1 VPGSPAPL
9 RVRGR
14 QTGPGALAAPRIMLY
29 EEPPRVA
36 ATSTPGAELDEDFRY
51 GQLAIEGRLITPDQ
65 FDLAMDKVR
74 ESSRSLSDILVGEG
88 TIDVTTADRLTKA
101 LRRIVRDER
110 AKSEGG
116 MLVKKQIGG
125 YKLIRRIGEG
135 GMGEVYLAEQLTM
148 HRTVALKILHNKWAD
163 DEEFRKRF
171 LLEARAA
178 GKLSHQNL
186 IQVYDVNKYQGKY
199 YFSMEFIDG
208 VTVEDLI
215 RHEGAMPVE
224 KVIDICMQVCQALK
238 YLTLHG
244 IVHRD
249 IKPANIMVTKDG
261 TVKLGDFGF
270 IQSVWDSELM
280 QEGTTIGTPDYISP
294 EQARGERNLDVRSDI
309 YSLGASLFH
318 MLTSRTL
325 FSGSCSQV
333 MRDHID
339 TEPPKLEDLRKDLPK
354 DLLRIMRKMTAKQ
367 PIDRYQSPEEVIKDM
382 EMLRIDVASSA
393 GALPSSRSQ
402 ILNVITAEKERIE
415 ALEKELGG
423 IRLTMRLWIGAALL
437 GWAAAFTCLG
447 LWSGRI
453 HF

>member
-1 VPGSPAPL
+1 MV
-9 RVRGR
+9 
-14 QTGPGALAAPRIMLY
+14 TN
-29 EEPPRVA
+29 
-36 ATSTPGAELDEDFRY
+36 GAELDEDFRY

-65 FDLAMDKVR
+65 FDAAMDHVR
-74 ESSRSLSDILVGEG
+74 ESKKPLADVLISEG
-88 TIDVTTADRLTKA
+88 TIDNTTAERLTKA

-116 MLVKKQIGG
+116 MLVNKQIGG
-125 YKLIRRIGEG
+125 YKLLRRIGEG

-148 HRTVALKILHNKWAD
+148 HRTVALKILHSKWAD

-178 GKLSHQNL
+178 GKLNHQNL

-215 RHEGAMPVE
+215 RHEGALPVE

-238 YLTLHG
+238 YLANHN

-270 IQSVWDSELM
+270 IQSVWDSELL

-318 MLTSRTL
+318 MLTAKTL
-325 FSGSCSQV
+325 FQGSCSKV
-333 MRDHID
+333 MRAHIE
-339 TEPPKLEDLRKDLPK
+339 TEPPRLDDLRKDLPK
-354 DLLRIMRKMTAKQ
+354 DLIRMLGKFTAKQ
-367 PIDRYQSPEEVIKDM
+367 PIDRYQTPDEVIKDM
-382 EMLRIDVASSA
+382 ELLRLDVAHKD
-393 GALPSSRSQ
+393 GHIPSSRSQ
-402 ILNVITAEKERIE
+402 ILNVISAEKQRISTLQNDLDGKR
-415 ALEKELGG
+415 AIIIFWISMAAVG
-423 IRLTMRLWIGAALL
+423 WIGAA
-437 GWAAAFTCLG
+437 ACFA
-447 LWSGRI
+447 LWMISSK
-453 HF
+453 

>member
-1 VPGSPAPL
+1 VATNGASAP
-9 RVRGR
+9 
-14 QTGPGALAAPRIMLY
+14 
-29 EEPPRVA
+29 
-36 ATSTPGAELDEDFRY
+36 ELDEDFRY

-65 FDLAMDKVR
+65 FDTAMDRVR
-74 ESSRSLSDILVGEG
+74 DSKKPLADILVADG
-88 TIDVTTADRLTKA
+88 TIDATTADRLTKA

-116 MLVKKQIGG
+116 MLVNKQIGG
-125 YKLIRRIGEG
+125 YKLVRRIGEG

-178 GKLSHQNL
+178 GKLNHQNL

-208 VTVEDLI
+208 VTGEDLI
-215 RHEGAMPVE
+215 RHEGALPVE

-238 YLTLHG
+238 YLANHN

-270 IQSVWDSELM
+270 IQSVWDAELM

-318 MLTSRTL
+318 MLTGKTL
-325 FSGSCSQV
+325 FQGTCSKV
-333 MRDHID
+333 MRDHIE
-339 TEPPKLEDLRKDLPK
+339 TEPPKLDELRKDLPK
-354 DLLRIMRKMTAKQ
+354 DLKRILGKMTAKQ
-367 PIDRYQSPEEVIKDM
+367 PIDRYQTPDEVIKDFDL
-382 EMLRIDVASSA
+382 LRIDVAHKD
-393 GALPSSRSQ
+393 GAIPSSRSQ
-402 ILNVITAEKERIE
+402 IMNVITAEKERI
-415 ALEKELGG
+415 ATLEKV
-423 IRLTMRLWIGAALL
+423 IATKSQQITALL
-437 GWAAAFTCLG
+437 VLMGLGWILAAASFAM
-447 LWSGRI
+447 WMI
-453 HF
+453 NAK

>member
-1 VPGSPAPL
+1 VVTNGDNAP
-9 RVRGR
+9 
-14 QTGPGALAAPRIMLY
+14 
-29 EEPPRVA
+29 
-36 ATSTPGAELDEDFRY
+36 ELDEDFRY

-65 FDLAMDKVR
+65 FDTAMDRVR
-74 ESSRSLSDILVGEG
+74 DTKRPLAEILVADG
-88 TIDVTTADRLTKA
+88 TIDATTADRLTKA

-116 MLVKKQIGG
+116 MLVNKQIGG
-125 YKLIRRIGEG
+125 YKLVRRIGEG

-178 GKLSHQNL
+178 GKLNHQNL

-215 RHEGAMPVE
+215 RHEGALPLE

-238 YLTLHG
+238 YLANHN

-261 TVKLGDFGF
+261 IVKLGDFGF
-270 IQSVWDSELM
+270 IQSVWDAELM

-294 EQARGERNLDVRSDI
+294 EQARGERNLDVRSDM

-318 MLTSRTL
+318 MLTGKTL
-325 FSGSCSQV
+325 FQGSCSKV
-333 MRDHID
+333 MRDHIE
-339 TEPPKLEDLRKDLPK
+339 TTPPKLETLRKDLPK
-354 DLLRIMRKMTAKQ
+354 DLKRMLEKMTAKQ
-367 PIDRYQSPEEVIKDM
+367 PIDRYQTPDEIIKDL
-382 EMLRIDVASSA
+382 ELLRIDVAQKD
-393 GALPSSRSQ
+393 GAIPSSRSQ
-402 ILNVITAEKERIE
+402 ILNVITAEKERISSLE
-415 ALEKELGG
+415 DQLAAKKSQILALFVL
-423 IRLTMRLWIGAALL
+423 MSL
-437 GWAAAFTCLG
+437 GWILAAACFVM
-447 LWSGRI
+447 WMMDAP
-453 HF
+453 

>member
-1 VPGSPAPL
+1 
-9 RVRGR
+9 
-14 QTGPGALAAPRIMLY
+14 M
-29 EEPPRVA
+29 
-36 ATSTPGAELDEDFRY
+36 ATSSANGTELDEDFRY
-51 GQLAIEGRLITPDQ
+51 GQLAIEGRLISPDQ
-65 FDLAMDKVR
+65 FDAAMDKVR
-74 ESSRSLSDILVGEG
+74 ESRKPLAEVLVSEN
-88 TIDVTTADRLTKA
+88 TIDLTTADRLTKA

-186 IQVYDVNKYQGKY
+186 IQVYDVGKYQGKY

-215 RHEGAMPVE
+215 RHEGAMPVD
-224 KVIDICMQVCQALK
+224 KVIDICMQVCQSLK
-238 YLTLHG
+238 YLAVHN

-270 IQSVWDSELM
+270 IQSVWDAELM

-318 MLTSRTL
+318 MLTSKTL
-325 FSGSCSQV
+325 FSGSCSKV
-333 MRDHID
+333 MRDHIE
-339 TEPPKLEDLRKDLPK
+339 TEPPSLEDLRKDLPK
-354 DLLRIMRKMTAKQ
+354 DLMRIMRKMTAKQ
-367 PIDRYQSPEEVIKDM
+367 PIDRYQSPDEVIKDL
-382 EMLRIDVASSA
+382 ELLRIDVASGQ
-393 GALPSSRSQ
+393 GALPASRSQ
-402 ILNVITAEKERIE
+402 ILNVITAEKERI
-415 ALEKELGG
+415 ASLEDDLQGKNAK
-423 IRLTMRLWIGAALL
+423 IAFWVIATIS
-437 GWAAAFTCLG
+437 GWLAAFTFYIMWMSHPG
-447 LWSGRI
+447 K
-453 HF
+453 

>member
-1 VPGSPAPL
+1 MANNGNS
-9 RVRGR
+9 
-14 QTGPGALAAPRIMLY
+14 
-29 EEPPRVA
+29 
-36 ATSTPGAELDEDFRY
+36 AELDEDFRY

-65 FDLAMDKVR
+65 FDIAMDRVR
-74 ESSRSLSDILVGEG
+74 EAKKPLADILVTEG
-88 TIDVTTADRLTKA
+88 TIDSTTAERLTKA

-116 MLVKKQIGG
+116 MLVNKQIGG

-178 GKLSHQNL
+178 GKLNHQNL

-215 RHEGAMPVE
+215 RHEGALQVE
-224 KVIDICMQVCQALK
+224 KVINICMQVCQALK
-238 YLTLHG
+238 YLATHN

-249 IKPANIMVTKDG
+249 INPANIMVTKDG

-294 EQARGERNLDVRSDI
+294 EQARGERNLDVRSDM

-318 MLTSRTL
+318 MLTSKTL
-325 FSGSCSQV
+325 FQGSCSKV
-333 MRDHID
+333 MRDHIE
-339 TEPPKLEDLRKDLPK
+339 TVPPKLDDLRKDLPK
-354 DLLRIMRKMTAKQ
+354 DLVRILTKMTAKQ
-367 PIDRYQSPEEVIKDM
+367 PIDRYQTPDEVIKDM
-382 EMLRIDVASSA
+382 EMLRIDVAHME
-393 GALPSSRSQ
+393 GAIPSSRSQ
-402 ILNVITAEKERIE
+402 ILNVLSAEKQRISTLER
-415 ALEKELGG
+415 ALAGKGHTITLLMVVAG
-423 IRLTMRLWIGAALL
+423 IGWILAAGCFAMWMLS
-437 GWAAAFTCLG
+437 AK
-447 LWSGRI
+447 
-453 HF
+453 

>member
-1 VPGSPAPL
+1 MVTNGANAP
-9 RVRGR
+9 
-14 QTGPGALAAPRIMLY
+14 
-29 EEPPRVA
+29 
-36 ATSTPGAELDEDFRY
+36 ELDEDFRY

-65 FDLAMDKVR
+65 FDTAMDRVR
-74 ESSRSLSDILVGEG
+74 ESKKPLADILVADG
-88 TIDVTTADRLTKA
+88 TIDATTADRLTKA

-116 MLVKKQIGG
+116 MLVNKQIGG
-125 YKLIRRIGEG
+125 YKLVRRIGEG

-178 GKLSHQNL
+178 GKLNHQNL

-215 RHEGAMPVE
+215 RHEGALPVE

-238 YLTLHG
+238 YLANHN

-270 IQSVWDSELM
+270 IQSVWDAELM

-318 MLTSRTL
+318 MLTGKTL
-325 FSGSCSQV
+325 FQGSCSKV
-333 MRDHID
+333 MRDHIE
-339 TEPPKLEDLRKDLPK
+339 TTPPKLDELRKDLPK
-354 DLLRIMRKMTAKQ
+354 DLKRMLEKMTAKQ
-367 PIDRYQSPEEVIKDM
+367 PIDRYQTPDEVIKD
-382 EMLRIDVASSA
+382 LDLLKIDVAHKD
-393 GALPSSRSQ
+393 GAIPSSRSQ
-402 ILNVITAEKERIE
+402 ILNVITAEKERI
-415 ALEKELGG
+415 ATLEKQLAAKSSQ
-423 IRLTMRLWIGAALL
+423 ITALL
-437 GWAAAFTCLG
+437 VLMGIGWILAAASFAM
-447 LWSGRI
+447 WMINSK
-453 HF
+453 

>member
-1 VPGSPAPL
+1 MA
-9 RVRGR
+9 
-14 QTGPGALAAPRIMLY
+14 
-29 EEPPRVA
+29 
-36 ATSTPGAELDEDFRY
+36 TPGANGTELDEDFRY
-51 GQLAIEGRLITPDQ
+51 GQLAIEGRLISPDQ
-65 FDLAMDKVR
+65 FDAAMDKVR
-74 ESSRSLSDILVGEG
+74 ETHRSLADILVSES
-88 TIDVTTADRLTKA
+88 TIDITTADRLTKA

-186 IQVYDVNKYQGKY
+186 IQVYDVGKYQGKY

-215 RHEGAMPVE
+215 RHEGAMPVD
-224 KVIDICMQVCQALK
+224 KVIDICMQVCQSLK
-238 YLTLHG
+238 YLASHN

-249 IKPANIMVTKDG
+249 IKPANIILTPELKPILV
-261 TVKLGDFGF
+261 DFGF
-270 IQSVWDSELM
+270 IQSVWDAELM

-318 MLTSRTL
+318 MLTSKTL
-325 FSGSCSQV
+325 FSGTCSKV
-333 MRDHID
+333 MRDHIE
-339 TEPPKLEDLRKDLPK
+339 TEPPNLEDLRKDLPK

-367 PIDRYQSPEEVIKDM
+367 PIDRYQSPDEVIKDL
-382 EMLRIDVASSA
+382 EMLRIDVASGQ
-393 GALPSSRSQ
+393 GALPTSRSQ
-402 ILNVITAEKERIE
+402 IMNVITAEKERI
-415 ALEKELGG
+415 ASLENDLQGKNAKIVAWMIATG
-423 IRLTMRLWIGAALL
+423 IGWSAAVLFYVMWMMHP
-437 GWAAAFTCLG
+437 GK
-447 LWSGRI
+447 
-453 HF
+453 

>member
-1 VPGSPAPL
+1 VVTNGANAP
-9 RVRGR
+9 
-14 QTGPGALAAPRIMLY
+14 
-29 EEPPRVA
+29 
-36 ATSTPGAELDEDFRY
+36 ELDEDFRY

-65 FDLAMDKVR
+65 FDAAMDRVR
-74 ESSRSLSDILVGEG
+74 ESRKPLADILVTDG
-88 TIDVTTADRLTKA
+88 TIDATTADRLTKA

-116 MLVKKQIGG
+116 MLVNKQIGG
-125 YKLIRRIGEG
+125 YKLLRRIGEG

-178 GKLSHQNL
+178 GKLNHQNL

-215 RHEGAMPVE
+215 RHEGALPVE

-238 YLTLHG
+238 YLANHN

-270 IQSVWDSELM
+270 IQSVWDGELM

-318 MLTSRTL
+318 MLTGKTL
-325 FSGSCSQV
+325 FQGSCSKV
-333 MRDHID
+333 MRDHIE
-339 TEPPKLEDLRKDLPK
+339 TEPPKLEELRKDLPK
-354 DLLRIMRKMTAKQ
+354 DLKRMLGRMTAKQ
-367 PIDRYQSPEEVIKDM
+367 PIDRYQTPDEVIKD
-382 EMLRIDVASSA
+382 LDLLKIDVAHKD
-393 GALPSSRSQ
+393 GAIPSSRSQ
-402 ILNVITAEKERIE
+402 ILNVITAEKERI
-415 ALEKELGG
+415 
-423 IRLTMRLWIGAALL
+423 AALDKQL
-437 GWAAAFTCLG
+437 AAKQQQVTALMVLMAIGWVLAAACFAMWMINTK
-447 LWSGRI
+447 
-453 HF
+453 

>member
-1 VPGSPAPL
+1 MVTNGANAP
-9 RVRGR
+9 
-14 QTGPGALAAPRIMLY
+14 
-29 EEPPRVA
+29 
-36 ATSTPGAELDEDFRY
+36 ELDEDFRY

-65 FDLAMDKVR
+65 FDTAMDRVR
-74 ESSRSLSDILVGEG
+74 ESKKPLADILVADG
-88 TIDVTTADRLTKA
+88 TIDATTADRLTKA

-116 MLVKKQIGG
+116 MLVNKQIGG
-125 YKLIRRIGEG
+125 YKLVRRIGEG

-178 GKLSHQNL
+178 GKLNHQNL

-215 RHEGAMPVE
+215 RHEGALPVE

-238 YLTLHG
+238 YLANHN

-270 IQSVWDSELM
+270 IQSVWDAELM

-318 MLTSRTL
+318 MLTGKTL
-325 FSGSCSQV
+325 FQGSCSKV
-333 MRDHID
+333 MRDHIE

-354 DLLRIMRKMTAKQ
+354 DLKRMLGKMTAKQ
-367 PIDRYQSPEEVIKDM
+367 PIDRYQTPDEVIKD
-382 EMLRIDVASSA
+382 LDLLKIDVAHKD
-393 GALPSSRSQ
+393 GAIPSSRSQ
-402 ILNVITAEKERIE
+402 ILNVITAEKERI
-415 ALEKELGG
+415 AGLEKVLAAKQQQ
-423 IRLTMRLWIGAALL
+423 ITALL
-437 GWAAAFTCLG
+437 VLMGIGWILAAACFAM
-447 LWSGRI
+447 WMISAK
-453 HF
+453 

>member
-1 VPGSPAPL
+1 
-9 RVRGR
+9 
-14 QTGPGALAAPRIMLY
+14 
-29 EEPPRVA
+29 VA
-36 ATSTPGAELDEDFRY
+36 TPSSSGTELDEDFRY
-51 GQLAIEGRLITPDQ
+51 GQLAIEGRLISPDQ
-65 FDLAMDKVR
+65 FDAAMDKVR
-74 ESSRSLSDILVGEG
+74 ETRKPLADILVAEN
-88 TIDVTTADRLTKA
+88 TIDITTADRLTKA

-178 GKLSHQNL
+178 GQLSHQNL
-186 IQVYDVNKYQGKY
+186 IQVYDVGKYQGKY

-215 RHEGAMPVE
+215 RHEGAMPVD
-224 KVIDICMQVCQALK
+224 KVIDICMQVCQSLK
-238 YLTLHG
+238 YLASHN

-270 IQSVWDSELM
+270 IQSVWDAELM

-318 MLTSRTL
+318 MLTSKTL
-325 FSGSCSQV
+325 FSGSCSKV
-333 MRDHID
+333 MRDHIE
-339 TEPPKLEDLRKDLPK
+339 TEPPNLEDLRKDLPK
-354 DLLRIMRKMTAKQ
+354 DLMRIMRKMTAKQ
-367 PIDRYQSPEEVIKDM
+367 PIDRYQSPDEVIKDL
-382 EMLRIDVASSA
+382 EMLRIDVASGQ

-402 ILNVITAEKERIE
+402 ILNVITAEKERI
-415 ALEKELGG
+415 ASLEDELQGKNAK
-423 IRLTMRLWIGAALL
+423 IAFWVIAAIS
-437 GWAAAFTCLG
+437 GWLAAATFYAM
-447 LWSGRI
+447 WMI
-453 HF
+453 HPGK

>member
-1 VPGSPAPL
+1 VNSGSPA
-9 RVRGR
+9 
-14 QTGPGALAAPRIMLY
+14 
-29 EEPPRVA
+29 
-36 ATSTPGAELDEDFRY
+36 ELDDDFRY

-65 FDLAMDKVR
+65 FDAAMDRVR
-74 ESSRSLSDILVGEG
+74 ENHKPLVDVLVAEG
-88 TIDVTTADRLTKA
+88 MIDVQTADRLSKA

-116 MLVKKQIGG
+116 ILIKKQIGG
-125 YKLIRRIGEG
+125 YKLIRKIGEG

-186 IQVYDVNKYQGKY
+186 IQVYDVGKYQGKY

-208 VTVEDLI
+208 VTADDLI
-215 RHEGAMPVE
+215 RHQGALDVE
-224 KVIDICMQVCQALK
+224 KVIDICRQVCEALK
-238 YLTLHG
+238 YLAHQN

-270 IQSVWDSELM
+270 IQSRWDAELM

-318 MLTSRTL
+318 MLSGKTL
-325 FSGSCSQV
+325 FSGTCSTV
-333 MRDHID
+333 MRAHID
-339 TEPPKLEDLRKDLPK
+339 TEPPRLEELRKDLPK
-354 DLLRIMRKMTAKQ
+354 GLLRLVQKMTRKDPAERH
-367 PIDRYQSPEEVIKDM
+367 PTPEEVIKDL
-382 EMLRIDVASSA
+382 EMLRLDLAADA
-393 GALPSSRSQ
+393 GDLPSSRSQ
-402 ILNVITAEKERIE
+402 ILNVITAEKERIATLE
-415 ALEKELGG
+415 ADITALNTKVGIWMAFAAIGWLGATTLL
-423 IRLTMRLWIGAALL
+423 IFWRLGYL
-437 GWAAAFTCLG
+437 
-447 LWSGRI
+447 
-453 HF
+453 H

>member
-1 VPGSPAPL
+1 
-9 RVRGR
+9 
-14 QTGPGALAAPRIMLY
+14 
-29 EEPPRVA
+29 VA
-36 ATSTPGAELDEDFRY
+36 ESTTNNNAGLDEDFRY

-65 FDLAMDKVR
+65 FDAAMDKVR
-74 ESSRSLSDILVGEG
+74 EFGKPLADILVSEG
-88 TIDVTTADRLTKA
+88 MVDLQTADRLTKA
-101 LRRIVRDER
+101 LKRIVRDER

-116 MLVKKQIGG
+116 LLVKKQIGG

-186 IQVYDVNKYQGKY
+186 IQVYDVGKYQGKY

-215 RHEGAMPVE
+215 RHEGALAVE
-224 KVIDICMQVCQALK
+224 KVTDICLQVCQALK
-238 YLTLHG
+238 YLAQHN

-261 TVKLGDFGF
+261 TIKLGDFGF
-270 IQSVWDSELM
+270 IQSVWDAELM

-318 MLTSRTL
+318 MLTTKTL
-325 FSGSCSQV
+325 FSGSCSKV
-333 MRDHID
+333 MRDHIE
-339 TEPPKLEDLRKDLPK
+339 TEPPKLEDLRDGLPK
-354 DLLRIMRKMTAKQ
+354 DLLRMMGKMTAKQ
-367 PIDRYQSPEEVIKDM
+367 PIDRYQSPDEVIKDL
-382 EMLRIDVASSA
+382 EMLRIDVASA
-393 GALPSSRSQ
+393 DGQLPSSRSQ
-402 ILNVITAEKERIE
+402 ILSVITAEKERI
-415 ALEKELGG
+415 AVLEDELKGRDGKLVAWMVAAG
-423 IRLTMRLWIGAALL
+423 I
-437 GWAAAFTCLG
+437 GWAAAAILFALWMLG
-447 LWSGRI
+447 VTPG
-453 HF
+453 

>member
-1 VPGSPAPL
+1 
-9 RVRGR
+9 
-14 QTGPGALAAPRIMLY
+14 
-29 EEPPRVA
+29 VA
-36 ATSTPGAELDEDFRY
+36 ESTTNNNQSLDEDFRY

-65 FDLAMDKVR
+65 FDAGMDKVR
-74 ESSRSLSDILVGEG
+74 ESGKPLADILVAEG
-88 TIDVTTADRLTKA
+88 MVDLQTADRLTKA
-101 LRRIVRDER
+101 LKRIVRDER

-116 MLVKKQIGG
+116 LLVKKQIGG

-186 IQVYDVNKYQGKY
+186 IQVYDVGKYQGKY

-215 RHEGAMPVE
+215 RHEGALAVE
-224 KVIDICMQVCQALK
+224 KVTDICLQVCQALK
-238 YLTLHG
+238 YLAQHN

-261 TVKLGDFGF
+261 TIKLGDFGF
-270 IQSVWDSELM
+270 IQSVWDAELM

-318 MLTSRTL
+318 MLTTKTL
-325 FSGSCSQV
+325 FSGSCSKV
-333 MRDHID
+333 MRDHIE
-339 TEPPKLEDLRKDLPK
+339 TEPPKLEDLREGLPK
-354 DLLRIMRKMTAKQ
+354 DLVRMLGKMTAKQ
-367 PIDRYQSPEEVIKDM
+367 PIDRYQSPDEVIKDL
-382 EMLRIDVASSA
+382 EMLRIDVASA
-393 GALPSSRSQ
+393 DGELPSSRSQ
-402 ILNVITAEKERIE
+402 ILSVITAEKERIV
-415 ALEKELGG
+415 ALEDELKGRDAKLVAWMVAAG
-423 IRLTMRLWIGAALL
+423 I
-437 GWAAAFTCLG
+437 GWAAAAIIFVLWMLG
-447 LWSGRI
+447 VTPGP
-453 HF
+453 

>member
-1 VPGSPAPL
+1 MVTNGANAP
-9 RVRGR
+9 
-14 QTGPGALAAPRIMLY
+14 
-29 EEPPRVA
+29 
-36 ATSTPGAELDEDFRY
+36 ELDEDFRY

-65 FDLAMDKVR
+65 FDTAMDRVR
-74 ESSRSLSDILVGEG
+74 ESKKPLADILVADG
-88 TIDVTTADRLTKA
+88 TIDATTADRLTKA

-116 MLVKKQIGG
+116 MLVNKQIGG
-125 YKLIRRIGEG
+125 YKLVRRIGEG

-178 GKLSHQNL
+178 GKLNHQNL

-215 RHEGAMPVE
+215 RHEGALPVE

-238 YLTLHG
+238 YLANHN

-270 IQSVWDSELM
+270 IQSVWDAELM

-318 MLTSRTL
+318 MLTGKTL
-325 FSGSCSQV
+325 FQGSCSKV
-333 MRDHID
+333 MRDHIE
-339 TEPPKLEDLRKDLPK
+339 TTPPKLDELRKDLPK
-354 DLLRIMRKMTAKQ
+354 DLKRMLEKMTAKQ
-367 PIDRYQSPEEVIKDM
+367 PIDRYQTPDEVIKDLD
-382 EMLRIDVASSA
+382 MLRIDVAHKD
-393 GALPSSRSQ
+393 GAIPSSRSQ
-402 ILNVITAEKERIE
+402 ILNVITAEKERI
-415 ALEKELGG
+415 ATLEKQLASKGSQ
-423 IRLTMRLWIGAALL
+423 ITALL
-437 GWAAAFTCLG
+437 VLMGLGWILAAACFAM
-447 LWSGRI
+447 WMI
-453 HF
+453 NAK

>member
-1 VPGSPAPL
+1 
-9 RVRGR
+9 
-14 QTGPGALAAPRIMLY
+14 
-29 EEPPRVA
+29 VA
-36 ATSTPGAELDEDFRY
+36 NNGNSAELDEDFRY

-65 FDLAMDKVR
+65 FDIAMDRVR
-74 ESSRSLSDILVGEG
+74 EAKKPLADILVAEG
-88 TIDVTTADRLTKA
+88 TIDSTTAERLTKA

-116 MLVKKQIGG
+116 MLVNKQIGG

-178 GKLSHQNL
+178 GKLNHQNL

-215 RHEGAMPVE
+215 RHEGALPVE
-224 KVIDICMQVCQALK
+224 KVINICMQVCQALK
-238 YLTLHG
+238 YLATHN

-294 EQARGERNLDVRSDI
+294 EQARGERNLDVRSDM

-318 MLTSRTL
+318 MLTSKTL
-325 FSGSCSQV
+325 FQGSCSKV
-333 MRDHID
+333 MRDHIE
-339 TEPPKLEDLRKDLPK
+339 TVPPKLDDLRKDLPK
-354 DLLRIMRKMTAKQ
+354 DLVRMLTKMTAKQ
-367 PIDRYQSPEEVIKDM
+367 PIDRYQTPDEVIKDM
-382 EMLRIDVASSA
+382 EMLRIDVAHME
-393 GALPSSRSQ
+393 GAIPSSRSQ
-402 ILNVITAEKERIE
+402 ILNVLSAEKQRISTLER
-415 ALEKELGG
+415 ALAGKGQTITLLLVVAGIGWILAAGCFAMWMLG
-423 IRLTMRLWIGAALL
+423 AK
-437 GWAAAFTCLG
+437 
-447 LWSGRI
+447 
-453 HF
+453 

>member
-1 VPGSPAPL
+1 MANNGNNAP
-9 RVRGR
+9 
-14 QTGPGALAAPRIMLY
+14 
-29 EEPPRVA
+29 
-36 ATSTPGAELDEDFRY
+36 ELDEDFRY

-65 FDLAMDKVR
+65 FDIAMDRVR
-74 ESSRSLSDILVGEG
+74 EAKKPLADILVAEG
-88 TIDVTTADRLTKA
+88 TIDSTTAERLTKA

-116 MLVKKQIGG
+116 MLVNKQIGG

-178 GKLSHQNL
+178 GKLNHQNL

-215 RHEGAMPVE
+215 RHEGALPVE
-224 KVIDICMQVCQALK
+224 KVINICMQVCQALK
-238 YLTLHG
+238 YLATHN

-294 EQARGERNLDVRSDI
+294 EQARGERNLDVRSDM

-318 MLTSRTL
+318 MLTSKTL
-325 FSGSCSQV
+325 FG
-333 MRDHID
+333 
-339 TEPPKLEDLRKDLPK
+339 
-354 DLLRIMRKMTAKQ
+354 
-367 PIDRYQSPEEVIKDM
+367 
-382 EMLRIDVASSA
+382 
-393 GALPSSRSQ
+393 PS
-402 ILNVITAEKERIE
+402 
-415 ALEKELGG
+415 
-423 IRLTMRLWIGAALL
+423 W
-437 GWAAAFTCLG
+437 
-447 LWSGRI
+447 
-453 HF
+453 